1 MPHPFDELL
10 QNTLQWAQRAAD
22 QHWLQP
28 QDIREI
34 NSLETRHPGS
44 LFEPGTHRPLVTAFF
59 GGTGVGKS
67 SLLNRLAGQAV
78 ARTGVERPTSRE
90 VSLYVHDSVQISR
103 LPNDFP
109 LDQVRIAQH
118 HDTGARQVLWVDMP
132 DIDSVEQHN
141 RELVLEWIPHI
152 DVLIYVVS
160 PERYRDDKG
169 WRLLREYGGDH
180 AWLFVQNQW
189 DRGQAIQFDDFLSLL
204 ASAGFSN
211 PVVLRT
217 DCREQATE
225 RKADDFAELQNLLR
239 EISAQHVMG
248 QLQTRAEEARI
259 NGLNQAIDAA
269 LDRLGQATT
278 YQALNNEWEKIW
290 ETAQRDLLAGLEW
303 PMKSTAAVYSGNEA
317 NPLTRSLDL
326 ATPVELD
333 GKPSQPKVVLW
344 DDWAEGRVR
353 DAIGQLV
360 VEAGH
365 RGLPLLPFK
374 KELEKWPEETGK
386 QVSSRAQLMLRQA
399 LAQPGNG
406 LQRASLKVMG
416 LLAVMLPLA
425 ALSWASYHVVKGYYD
440 SATEQRNYLGTDFAV
455 HSLLL
460 IGLAWLLPW
469 FAYRQLRPS
478 IERSA
483 LKGLRAGVTAG
494 LAAIGEQVNEGFAAA
509 DDARKQFIDEAR
521 NIQHKALQTLA
532 QAPVGSRLPELLKRM
547 LPDASH
553 RVASGDQFLL

>member
-10 QNTLQWAQRAAD
+10 QSTLDWAQRAVD
-22 QHWLQP
+22 QQWLHA

-34 NSLETRHPGS
+34 NSLETRNPGS
-44 LFEPGTHRPLVTAFF
+44 LFEPGTHRPLVAAFF

-90 VSLYVHDSVQISR
+90 VSIYLHDSVHISR

-109 LDQVRIAQH
+109 LDKVRIAQH
-118 HDTGARQVLWVDMP
+118 HDAEARQVMWVDMP

-169 WRLLREYGGDH
+169 WRLLREHGGDH
-180 AWLFVQNQW
+180 AWLFVLNQW
-189 DRGQAIQFDDFLSLL
+189 DRGQDIQLEDFRGLL
-204 ASAGFSN
+204 ATTGFSN

-217 DCREQATE
+217 DCRENAIE
-225 RKADDFAELQNLLR
+225 RKADDFAELQSLLR
-239 EISAQHVMG
+239 EISAQHVLG
-248 QLQTRAEEARI
+248 QLETRAEQARI
-259 NGLNQAIDAA
+259 HGLNQAIDAA
-269 LDRLGQATT
+269 LGRLGQATA
-278 YQALNNEWEKIW
+278 YRELNDAWEQIW
-290 ETAQRDLLAGLEW
+290 GTAQTDLLTGLEW
-303 PMKSTAAVYSGNEA
+303 PMKATAAIYSGNEA
-317 NPLTRSLDL
+317 NPLSRSLEL
-326 ATPVELD
+326 APPADPD
-333 GKPSQPKVVLW
+333 GKPSQPKAVLW

-365 RGLPLLPFK
+365 RGLPILPFRQQ
-374 KELEKWPEETGK
+374 LDQWPAETGK
-386 QVSSRAQLMLRQA
+386 QVLNRAQLMLRQA

-406 LQRASLKVMG
+406 LQRASLKLMG

-425 ALSWASYHVVKGYYD
+425 ALSWASYQVVKGYYD
-440 SATEQRNYLGTDFAV
+440 SATEHLGYLGTDFAV

-460 IGLAWLLPW
+460 VGLAWLLPW

-478 IERSA
+478 VERSA
-483 LKGLRAGVTAG
+483 LKGLRSGVSSALAG
-494 LAAIGEQVNEGFAAA
+494 IGEQVGTGFAAA
-509 DDARKQFIDEAR
+509 DEARKRFIDEAYG
-521 NIQHKALQTLA
+521 IQQLALALLA
-532 QAPVGSRLPELLKRM
+532 QAPAGSRLPELLERM
-547 LPDASH
+547 LPDAAKAK
-553 RVASGDQFLL
+553 ASGEHPRS